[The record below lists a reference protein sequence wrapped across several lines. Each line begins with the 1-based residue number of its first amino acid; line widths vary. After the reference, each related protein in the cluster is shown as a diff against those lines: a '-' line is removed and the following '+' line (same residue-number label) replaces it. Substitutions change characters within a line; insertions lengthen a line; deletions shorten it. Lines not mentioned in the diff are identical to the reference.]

1 MAQMA
6 LTLGE
11 VVFTGFEIPETINFG
26 GDQKLA
32 VHKLPGGGRVVDA
45 MGPDDADIRWSGRLR
60 GANSE
65 QRGILLDFIRRQGRK
80 VLLAWSLHR
89 YQVVIRSFEA
99 NYQNPYEVPYTIVCT
114 VVQDEAQ
121 VLASLAMGFAAS
133 LAADLATASGLAAL
147 LGDDVI
153 TAAVGGVAA
162 AISNY
167 QAGVPSSTNLITAV
181 VAPTEATLLDGLLA
195 SVTGAQSVVGTAI
208 ENTSAGLNTTYPAAG
223 SAPTALAANLT
234 DQAEAF
240 GTLNNL
246 HRLSGSLGRMA
257 VNTRNS
263 GN

>member
-1 MAQMA
+1 MDV
-6 LTLGE
+6 TLSLGG

-26 GDQKLA
+26 GEQKLT
-32 VHKLPGGGRVVDA
+32 VHKLPGGGRVIDA

-60 GANSE
+60 GTNSE

-99 NYQNPYEVPYTIVCT
+99 NFQNPYEVPYTIVCT

-121 VLASLAMGFAAS
+121 VLASLATGFVAS
-133 LAADLATASGLAAL
+133 LAADLAAASGLAGL

-167 QAGVPSSTNLITAV
+167 QAGVQSSTNLITAV
-181 VAPTEATLLDGLLA
+181 LAPTEALLLDGLLA
-195 SVTGAQSVVGTAI
+195 SVTSAQGVVGNAI
-208 ENTSAGLNTTYPAAG
+208 ESTSAGLD
-223 SAPTALAANLT
+223 TALPASGGSPSGMAASLT
-234 DQAEAF
+234 GQAESF
-240 GTLNNL
+240 GELNNL

-257 VNTRNS
+257 VNTRNF